1 MAQRIMVFDEGRI
14 IADGTHAEL
23 YENCE
28 LYRSLYDE
36 QVRQAAEQN
45 EKEDAE

>member
-1 MAQRIMVFDEGRI
+1 MAQRILVFEEGRI

-23 YENCE
+23 YERCV

-36 QVRQAAEQN
+36 QVRQAAEQS